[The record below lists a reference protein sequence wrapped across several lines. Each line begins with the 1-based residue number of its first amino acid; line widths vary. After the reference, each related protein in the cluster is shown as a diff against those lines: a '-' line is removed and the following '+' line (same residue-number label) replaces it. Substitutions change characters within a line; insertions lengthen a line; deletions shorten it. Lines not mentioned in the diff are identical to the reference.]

1 MPGKQLN
8 DDWQKTLN
16 DPPQLPFLTANGV
29 NVCPENVGMLEYDTR
44 GYAGAYDS
52 DEYGRGGIQV
62 RW

>member
-1 MPGKQLN
+1 MMI
-8 DDWQKTLN
+8 DKTLN

-29 NVCPENVGMLEYDTR
+29 NVCPENVGMPEYDTR

>member
-1 MPGKQLN
+1 MMIDKNLKRSSSTAILN
-8 DDWQKTLN
+8 SD
-16 DPPQLPFLTANGV
+16 GV